1 MVIVMQAGAAEEQ
14 IQKVVARIESL
25 GMVAHLSR
33 GTERTIIGLVGDE
46 REVDLDSLAALAG
59 VERAFRVLR
68 PYKYVARSV
77 HPDGFVIKVGD
88 VRIGKG
94 LVFMAGPCSVEDE
107 DTTLRIAEQV
117 QAAGA
122 VVFRGGAYKPRTS
135 AWSFQGLREKGLEIL
150 SKVKSRTGMPIMT
163 EIIDTADIDIV
174 GQHTD
179 IYQVGTR
186 NMKNYALLSKLGNT
200 RKPVL
205 LKRGDSAK
213 IEEWLAAADYIIRS
227 GNEQVILCERGIR
240 TFEDYTR
247 NTLDLN
253 AVVAAKIE
261 SYLPV
266 LVDPSHGTGRN
277 DMVAPMGRA
286 AIAAGADGLVIEAH
300 YDPDKAWS
308 DGKQTITPAQLKAT
322 IESCR
327 RVYEAMR

>member
-1 MVIVMQAGAAEEQ
+1 MVIVMQAGAAEAQ
-14 IQKVVARIESL
+14 IQDVVKRIESL

-46 REVDLDSLAALAG
+46 RDVDLDSLAALSG

-77 HPDGFVIKVGD
+77 HPDGFVIRVGD
-88 VRIGKG
+88 VPIGKD
-94 LVFMAGPCSVEDE
+94 LVFIAGPCSVEDE
-107 DTTLRIAEQV
+107 DTTLRIAERV
-117 QAAGA
+117 KAAGA
-122 VVFRGGAYKPRTS
+122 AIFRGGAYKPRTS

-150 SKVKSRTGMPIMT
+150 SKVRRETGMPIVT

-174 GQHTD
+174 GQHAD
-179 IYQVGTR
+179 VYQVGTR

-240 TFEDYTR
+240 TFEDFTR
-247 NTLDLN
+247 NTLDLS
-253 AVVAAKIE
+253 AVAAAKIE

-266 LVDPSHGTGRN
+266 LVDPSHGTGRS
-277 DMVAPMGRA
+277 DMVLQMSRA
-286 AIAAGADGLVIEAH
+286 AIAAGADGLVVEAH
-300 YDPDKAWS
+300 CDPDKAWS
-308 DGKQTITPAQLKAT
+308 DGKQTITPEQLKQT
-322 IESCR
+322 IESCKR
-327 RVYEAMR
+327 IGEAMA